1 MSDPNTKTE
10 SQLIRES
17 YEDEECPDCGLT
29 IPGNVPDGG
38 ECLRCGHVFC
48 LPHPND

>member
-1 MSDPNTKTE
+1 MSDTKTE

-17 YEDEECPDCGLT
+17 YDEECPDCSYP
-29 IPGNVPDGG
+29 IPGNVTEGD
-38 ECLRCGHVFC
+38 ECEYCGHVFC